1 MMKNEQLNLLE
12 MMQNDNSN
20 KYKPSSEPAKDL
32 QDWHKAALAEVD
44 SLGEVKKNEYGGIQ
58 FEYFMELMLTI
69 TRHARSSIASFKRDL
84 IEKRRKLLKDLE
96 VDEYKVVVKKIIK
109 LEEEAIKSLT
119 DVTLAHIKISE
130 E

>member
-1 MMKNEQLNLLE
+1 
-12 MMQNDNSN
+12 
-20 KYKPSSEPAKDL
+20 
-32 QDWHKAALAEVD
+32 
-44 SLGEVKKNEYGGIQ
+44 
-58 FEYFMELMLTI
+58 MELMLTI